1 MRWAKGAMRPIK
13 KTHARL
19 WKAAGD
25 VAEILFWNRQR
36 KKARDNWRRRKEAAK
51 KSIWK

>member
-13 KTHARL
+13 RAKGRL
-19 WKAAGD
+19 IKAGAD
-25 VAEILFWNRQR
+25 LLEIAFWNKQR

-51 KSIWK
+51 KSVWK